1 MACALT
7 QGYNLDC
14 RNSIAGI
21 KEVHII
27 EWDSIATITA
37 AAGVITAMTKTT
49 GKKFWKYSLIKQT
62 GSAEEAIQANEEN
75 GTVHVQQSI
84 KFPTAKLQ
92 AAVRN
97 EIMLLAQN
105 RLAMV
110 VVDNNGIGWLYGEKN
125 AMLMSTGAKAMTGV
139 KFGDRN
145 GYEFDFAGFEPVL
158 AQQVDAST
166 LLTLQTAGV

>member
-14 RNSIAGI
+14 RNSVAGV

-27 EWDSIATITA
+27 EWDNVSTVSVT
-37 AAGVITAMTKTT
+37 AGVTTGITKAT

-62 GSAEEAIQANEEN
+62 GSAEETIQVNEEN
-75 GTVHVQQSI
+75 GTLHIQQHI
-84 KFPTAKLQ
+84 KFPTAKMQ

-105 RLAMV
+105 RLMMV
-110 VVDNNGIGWLYGEKN
+110 VVDNNGIGWLYGQAN
-125 AMLMSTGAKAMTGV
+125 AMLMNTGAKAMTGT

-145 GYEFDFAGFEPVL
+145 GYEFDFVGYEPAMAV
-158 AQQVDAST
+158 QVDATT
-166 LLTLQTAGV
+166 LAALQTPG